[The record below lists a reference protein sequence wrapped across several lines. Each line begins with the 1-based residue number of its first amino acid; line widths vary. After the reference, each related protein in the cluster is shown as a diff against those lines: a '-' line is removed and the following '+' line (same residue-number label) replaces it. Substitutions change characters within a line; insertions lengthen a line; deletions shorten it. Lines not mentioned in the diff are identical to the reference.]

1 MTQLPPSLDGYQ
13 IKQVACGG
21 AHTLALFYKPMNKS
35 LANPWGLHSVVMAW
49 GYGRNGQLGNG
60 KTVDSFIPGT
70 HSLTHL
76 TTYSLT
82 HLTTYSL
89 THSPNHQSKYYYKN

>member
-1 MTQLPPSLDGYQ
+1 MTQLPPSLEGYQ

-60 KTVDSFIPGT
+60 KTIDSFIPGT
-70 HSLTHL
+70 HSLA
-76 TTYSLT
+76 YSLT
-82 HLTTYSL
+82 HLTAYSL
-89 THSPNHQSKYYYKN
+89 THLT